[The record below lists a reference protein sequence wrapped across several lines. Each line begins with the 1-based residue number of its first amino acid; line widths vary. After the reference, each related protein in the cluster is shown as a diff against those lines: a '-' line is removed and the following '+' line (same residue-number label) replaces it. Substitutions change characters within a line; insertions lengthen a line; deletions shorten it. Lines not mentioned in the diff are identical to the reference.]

1 MSDAS
6 TTPDLAV
13 LTRRIYEAADAGD
26 FDAMM
31 RLFRPDA
38 VWDQPDGIETFEGA
52 AAVRRF
58 VEEWQGSYEEYEAE
72 VEDIV
77 DFGNGVTFAVSVQ
90 KGRLAG
96 SSRDVSIRFPAV
108 YTWAEGLI
116 VRMSS
121 YGDVDEARAAAE
133 RLAEERG

>member
-1 MSDAS
+1 MSQES
-6 TTPDLAV
+6 TTREPV
-13 LTRRIYEAADAGD
+13 ELTRRIYEAADAGD

-31 RLFRPDA
+31 LLFRPDA
-38 VWDQPDGIETFEGA
+38 VWDQPDGIETFEGVTA
-52 AAVRRF
+52 IRRF
-58 VEEWQGSYEEYEAE
+58 VEDWQGSYEEYDAE

-96 SSRDVSIRFPAV
+96 SGSDVSIRFPAIF
-108 YTWAEGLI
+108 TWAEGLI

-133 RLAEERG
+133 RLAESKR

>member
-1 MSDAS
+1 MSEESA
-6 TTPDLAV
+6 TPDLAV

-108 YTWAEGLI
+108 YTW
-116 VRMSS
+116 R
-121 YGDVDEARAAAE
+121 RA
-133 RLAEERG
+133 